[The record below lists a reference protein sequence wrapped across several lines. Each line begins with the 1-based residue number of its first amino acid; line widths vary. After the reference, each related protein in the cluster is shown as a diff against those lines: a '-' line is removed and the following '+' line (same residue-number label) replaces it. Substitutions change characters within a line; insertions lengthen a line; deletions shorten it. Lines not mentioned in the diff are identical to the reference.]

1 MVIFDTRHHSGPP
14 PLPISVEDPYIGYM
28 YTIGPH
34 NHVRQD
40 HTGTNGS
47 WITVGQ
53 HIGRIHQCDNRL
65 SNAK

>member
-1 MVIFDTRHHSGPP
+1 MVIFDTRRHSGPP
-14 PLPISVEDPYIGYM
+14 PLPISIEDPYTDYIHV
-28 YTIGPH
+28 H